1 MSLEI
6 EAGGR
11 TIAISKPDKALFPTG
26 ETKAD
31 LARYHAAVAAWML
44 PWVADRPLNL
54 QRFPDGIAKKGIFTH
69 RIPSHFPD
77 WIDRVSTPTEDGE
90 ATHVIAAEPATLV
103 YLAQQ
108 ACITLHGWMSRA
120 DRLDRPD
127 RLLIDLDPSVEDP
140 GAVRAAARDLAGL
153 LDELGLPPLV
163 MATGSR
169 GYHLVVPLQRR
180 QGYHEVFELA
190 RDVARVA
197 AARDPDGLTT
207 EFRKNKRGDRIL
219 VDVWRSRYGHTA
231 VVPYSVRARPG
242 APVATPL
249 RRAEL
254 DDPATRADGWDMRSV
269 LARVEADGD
278 PWAGAEPVALGAARR
293 RLDAA
298 LAELD
303 GCVSD
308 AGAAAAGGGRRRG
321 GRSPRARPG

>member
-1 MSLEI
+1 V
-6 EAGGR
+6 
-11 TIAISKPDKALFPTG
+11 SKPDKELFPTG

-31 LARYHAAVAAWML
+31 LARYHAAIARWML
-44 PWVADRPLNL
+44 PWIEQRPLNL
-54 QRFPDGIAKKGIFTH
+54 QRFPDGIGKKGIFTH

-77 WIDRVSTPTEDGE
+77 WIDRVTAPTEDGE
-90 ATHVIAAEPATLV
+90 ATHVVASDAATLV

-140 GAVRAAARDLAGL
+140 AAVRRAARDVADL
-153 LDELGLPPLV
+153 LDELGLAPMI

-169 GYHLVVPLQRR
+169 GYHLIVPVQRR
-180 QGYHEVFELA
+180 LSFPDLFVVA
-190 RDVARVA
+190 KDIARVV
-197 AARDPDGLTT
+197 AARDPDRFTT

-254 DDPATRADGWDMRSV
+254 DDEATRADAWSLHTV
-269 LARVEADGD
+269 VERVERDGD
-278 PWAGAEPVALGAARR
+278 PWGDVEPVALGKVREQLD
-293 RLDAA
+293 RL
-298 LAELD
+298 L
-303 GCVSD
+303 
-308 AGAAAAGGGRRRG
+308 R
-321 GRSPRARPG
+321 